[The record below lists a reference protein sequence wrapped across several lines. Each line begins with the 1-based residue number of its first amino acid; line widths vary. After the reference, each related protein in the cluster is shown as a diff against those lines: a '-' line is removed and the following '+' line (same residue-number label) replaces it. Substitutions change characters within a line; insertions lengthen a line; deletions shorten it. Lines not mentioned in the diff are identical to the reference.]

1 MSTLPKLDTRQR
13 TKSLAAA
20 PVKAAKIV
28 AGTALLALSLSAC
41 TTMSKVI
48 PGAEGLW
55 GGKENAGAKDQDF
68 PDLADTP
75 SQPDAAAVKKD
86 KDRVAE
92 GLVGDLERANH
103 TREQITATQATGS
116 PVATGSVLADQG
128 SDLDDFVPAAPTAQ
142 TGDMPTGG
150 YEAGDPS
157 HDPEAAAT
165 PPATPVE

>member
-1 MSTLPKLDTRQR
+1 MSTLPKFDTRQH
-13 TKSLAAA
+13 TKSVAETPL
-20 PVKAAKIV
+20 KAAKIAACATV
-28 AGTALLALSLSAC
+28 LALSLSAC

-55 GGKENAGAKDQDF
+55 GGNDNAQATNQDF

-75 SQPDAAAVKKD
+75 NQPDTATVKKD

-116 PVATGSVLADQG
+116 PVSTGSVLSDQG
-128 SDLDDFVPAAPTAQ
+128 SDLDDFAPPAPTAQ
-142 TGDMPTGG
+142 AGDMPANG

-157 HDPEAAAT
+157 LDPEAAAT
-165 PPATPVE
+165 PAE